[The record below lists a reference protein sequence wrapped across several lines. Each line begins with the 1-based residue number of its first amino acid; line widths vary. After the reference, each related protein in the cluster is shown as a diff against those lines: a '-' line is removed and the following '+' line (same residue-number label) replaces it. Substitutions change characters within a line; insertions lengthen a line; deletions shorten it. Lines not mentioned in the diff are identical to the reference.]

1 MIGILGGMGTQA
13 GLDFCNKLAVLN
25 RGKIDQEYPLFLLYN
40 KSNIPGRPESIGVQT
55 GNLSTSKP
63 NKKNKK
69 RYQAVLNSLLKGC
82 KLLQKNNCKFIVIP
96 CNTAH
101 YWFEDLKKKIKIPII
116 NMPYEVFKQTK
127 KTCKKNSKIGL
138 LATEGTL
145 KTGVYNKIFDKKF
158 KLEFPT
164 ESLQKKCVNRSIRL
178 VKMGNVKLAEKAIRP
193 AINYLLKQKCKK
205 IILGCTELPIAIF
218 AFKSFKNVNSSKIFL
233 DPNLILAE
241 SSMIKHK
248 SKNVRKNK

>member
-40 KSNIPGRPESIGVQT
+40 KSNIPGRPESIGSQT
-55 GNLSTSKP
+55 KNLSNKSTNKNSKKKYDKVFKSLL
-63 NKKNKK
+63 NGCKILEKNK
-69 RYQAVLNSLLKGC
+69 
-82 KLLQKNNCKFIVIP
+82 CKFIVIP

-101 YWFEDLKKKIKIPII
+101 YWYDDLQKKINIPII
-116 NMPYEVFKQTK
+116 NMPKEVFKFTK
-127 KTCKKNSKIGL
+127 KNCKKNSKVGL

-145 KTGVYNKIFDKKF
+145 KTGLYSNFFDKDYNLLK
-158 KLEFPT
+158 PT
-164 ESLQKKCVNRSIRL
+164 ESIQKNSVNKAIKF
-178 VKMGNVKLAEKAIRP
+178 VKMGNVRAAEKAIKSS
-193 AINYLLKQKCKK
+193 IKYLISMKCKR

-218 AFKSFKNVNSSKIFL
+218 AFKSFKNIKSSKIFL

-241 SSMIKHK
+241 SAMAKYK
-248 SKNVRKNK
+248 K

>member
-40 KSNIPGRPESIGVQT
+40 KSNIPGRPESIGSQT
-55 GNLSTSKP
+55 KNLS
-63 NKKNKK
+63 NKSTNKSSREK
-69 RYQAVLNSLLKGC
+69 YNKVLKSLLKGC
-82 KLLQKNNCKFIVIP
+82 KLLEKNKCKFIVIP

-101 YWFEDLKKKIKIPII
+101 YWYNDLQKKIRIPII
-116 NMPYEVFKQTK
+116 NMPKEVFHQTR

-145 KTGVYNKIFDKKF
+145 KTGVYNKFFDKNYQ
-158 KLEFPT
+158 LLAP
-164 ESLQKKCVNRSIRL
+164 SNNLQKNCVNKAIKY
-178 VKMGNVKLAEKAIRP
+178 VKMGKVKQAEKSIKP
-193 AINYLLKQKCKK
+193 AIKFLLKKKCKK

-218 AFKSFKNVNSSKIFL
+218 AFKSFKNIKSSKVFL
-233 DPNLILAE
+233 DPNLILAN
-241 SSMIKHK
+241 SAMKK
-248 SKNVRKNK
+248 QKR